1 MGCFSSCLRGKKS
14 AKGTVIEPEEAPP
27 PPPPPQSE
35 TPPSPAHEAWTVQ
48 DGARYDGAFKAGRRH
63 GYGKFT
69 WANGDTYEGDWLDV
83 SYYTV
88 CWITPDEACSQD
100 VQEGI
105 GKFCTPQGDK
115 CVTCVLSRL

>member
-69 WANGDTYEGDWLDV
+69 WANGDTYEGDWLD
-83 SYYTV
+83 
-88 CWITPDEACSQD
+88 D